1 MQRECYWLLGKV
13 LAQVN
18 TPQSTATNPTSKRAR
33 GPAHH
38 LAFLPLTFQAIIA
51 RSIRRRCLLPITSA
65 TLIQRGLSTSCP
77 ILDPPRCPVLRR
89 ILYLQFPV
97 RHSVLPFAVT
107 TAATSVAIPN
117 NHSSCPTLMMAL

>member
-65 TLIQRGLSTSCP
+65 TLIQRVSVRRVLSWTPRAVLFYDASCT
-77 ILDPPRCPVLRR
+77 
-89 ILYLQFPV
+89 YNSQFGI
-97 RHSVLPFAVT
+97 R
-107 TAATSVAIPN
+107 
-117 NHSSCPTLMMAL
+117 SCLLL